1 MWFSDDHGAT
11 WSRSSE
17 FGFGTAEGSLV
28 ELFESSAGGGRP
40 LRASLRV
47 DSPSKCKCVGRN
59 GSVPAAYVKHC
70 RRNALSRDGGDTW
83 SDLHD
88 LASLPDPGVRGG
100 MTTAPAHRA
109 IVVTNPNNESVR
121 TNMSVHVSVNDGA
134 TYGSSLQFWEGVG
147 GYSDVARHPIP
158 PDPSYHRFP
167 VLSARVCRGC
177 SNTAWQTR
185 DHDHLLVHI
194 LRLRVGRWQTR
205 LAWKGNV
212 SGAFYTTFVAPCN
225 QSKSL
230 ADRAQVVAPLFLLGP
245 LNTKGYSST
254 YLAMGF
260 ANVRAGTWYPPE
272 H

>member
-1 MWFSDDHGAT
+1 MTDSDPNPGAPAGDTWSAPQNLSRFYGSGAPPSPQCSSTFAGGHGIQLQGGAKRGRLLVPGYHIHACTRNGSDVVEFSHVWFSDDHGAT

-147 GYSDVARHPIP
+147 GYSDVARHPYPARSFLSSFPGAISSSVP
-158 PDPSYHRFP
+158 RLLKHGVADP
-167 VLSARVCRGC
+167 
-177 SNTAWQTR
+177 
-185 DHDHLLVHI
+185 
-194 LRLRVGRWQTR
+194 
-205 LAWKGNV
+205 
-212 SGAFYTTFVAPCN
+212 
-225 QSKSL
+225 
-230 ADRAQVVAPLFLLGP
+230 
-245 LNTKGYSST
+245 
-254 YLAMGF
+254 
-260 ANVRAGTWYPPE
+260 
-272 H
+272 